1 VSTDLL
7 IFVVVVGLRLFVP
20 LLIPRFP
27 LPAILAALVIDAADQ
42 TIFQNNT
49 DLDLTGY
56 QGYDKALDIYYLT
69 IAYLSTL
76 RNWTDPFA
84 FGVARFLWYYRL
96 IGVLLFELFD
106 VRALLIIF
114 PNTFEYFFIAYEVV
128 RLWWNPARLNR
139 RQVIGMAAFIWIFIK
154 LPQEWWIHIA
164 QLDFTDFMKEDVF
177 GVSTST
183 SWGTAISE
191 NLWFVGLLVVVGI
204 AIGFAVR
211 KISRDAPAPDWSF
224 NMDVDKTIRQVELAE
239 VPDRPRSILSWYT
252 FEKIALVSMV
262 TIIFAQMLPGNDNNI
277 LGTVVA
283 VSFVI
288 VANSFVGF
296 RFAQRGRSWATTA
309 GEFAV
314 MAVVNLAAALV
325 FIALA
330 RSGGERLNEAATVF
344 FVLLLSLIVTMFD
357 RYHRVVPEVVFTRRP
372 ASESVAT
379 EQQ

>member
-1 VSTDLL
+1 MSTDLV

-27 LPAILAALVIDAADQ
+27 LPAILACLVIDAADQ

-76 RNWTDPFA
+76 RNWTDAFA

-96 IGVLLFELFD
+96 VGVLLFELLD

-114 PNTFEYFFIAYEVV
+114 PNTFEYFFIAYVTV
-128 RLWWNPARLNR
+128 QAWWDPARLSR
-139 RQVIGMAAFIWIFIK
+139 RQIIGMAAFIWIFIK

-183 SWGTAISE
+183 SWGTAIGE
-191 NLWFVGLLVVVGI
+191 NLWFVGLLVAVGI
-204 AIGFAVR
+204 GIAFAVQ
-211 KISRDAPAPDWSF
+211 KISRLAPAPDWSF
-224 NMDVDKTIRQVELAE
+224 NMDVDKTIRQEELVE
-239 VPDRPRSILSWYT
+239 VPDRPRSILSWYM
-252 FEKIALVSMV
+252 FEKVALVSMV
-262 TIIFAQMLPGNDNNI
+262 TIIFAQMLPGNENNI
-277 LGTVVA
+277 VGTVVA
-283 VSFVI
+283 VSFII
-288 VANSFVGF
+288 VVNSFIGF
-296 RFAQRGRSWATTA
+296 RFAQRGRSWATTG

-314 MAVVNLAAALV
+314 MAVVNLAAAAV
-325 FIALA
+325 FIALSRNA
-330 RSGGERLNEAATVF
+330 DEPLNETATVF
-344 FVLLLSLIVTMFD
+344 FVLLLTLIVTMFD
-357 RYHRVVPEVVFTRRP
+357 RYHRVVPEVVFTGGP
-372 ASESVAT
+372 APESPAA
-379 EQQ
+379 E

>member
-1 VSTDLL
+1 MSTDLL

-96 IGVLLFELFD
+96 VGVLLFELFD

-204 AIGFAVR
+204 GIGFAVR

-239 VPDRPRSILSWYT
+239 VPDRPRSILSWYM

-330 RSGGERLNEAATVF
+330 RSGDERLNEAATVF
-344 FVLLLSLIVTMFD
+344 FVLLLTLIVTMFD

-379 EQQ
+379 E

>member
-1 VSTDLL
+1 MSTDLL

-69 IAYLSTL
+69 IAYLSTM

-96 IGVLLFELFD
+96 VGVLLFELFD

-114 PNTFEYFFIAYEVV
+114 PNTFEYFFIAYEAV

-139 RQVIGMAAFIWIFIK
+139 RQVIVMAAFIWIFIK

-164 QLDFTDFMKEDVF
+164 QLDLTDFMKEDIF
-177 GVSTST
+177 GVSIST
-183 SWGTAISE
+183 SWGTAIGE
-191 NLWFVGLLVVVGI
+191 NLWFAGLLIGI
-204 AIGFAVR
+204 CIGISFAVR
-211 KISRDAPAPDWSF
+211 KIWQEAPAPDWSF
-224 NMDVDKTIRQVELAE
+224 TMDVDKTIRQREMAE
-239 VPDRPRSILSWYT
+239 ERNRPPSILSWYT

-262 TIIFAQMLPGNDNNI
+262 TVIFAQLLPENDNNI
-277 LGTVVA
+277 LGTVAA
-283 VSFVI
+283 VSFVV

-296 RFAQRGRSWATTA
+296 RFTQRGRSWATTV

-330 RSGGERLNEAATVF
+330 RSGDERLNEAATVF
-344 FVLLLSLIVTMFD
+344 FVLLLTLIVTMFD
-357 RYHRVVPEVVFTRRP
+357 RYHRGVPEIVFKRGSLP
-372 ASESVAT
+372 ESAVT
-379 EQQ
+379 K

>member
-1 VSTDLL
+1 MSTDLV
-7 IFVVVVGLRLFVP
+7 IFAVVVGLRLFVP

-27 LPAILAALVIDAADQ
+27 LPAILACLVIDAADQ

-96 IGVLLFELFD
+96 VGVLLFELLD

-114 PNTFEYFFIAYEVV
+114 PNTFEYFFIAYVAV
-128 RLWWNPARLNR
+128 QAWWDPARLSR

-177 GVSTST
+177 GVPTST
-183 SWGTAISE
+183 SWGTAIGE
-191 NLWFVGLLVVVGI
+191 NLWFVALLVAVGI
-204 AIGFAVR
+204 GVAFAVK
-211 KISRDAPAPDWSF
+211 KISRLAPAPDWSF
-224 NMDVDKTIRQVELAE
+224 NMDVDKTIRQEELVE
-239 VPDRPRSILSWYT
+239 VPDRPRSIVSWYM
-252 FEKIALVSMV
+252 FEKVALVSMV
-262 TIIFAQMLPGNDNNI
+262 TIIFAQMLPGNENNI
-277 LGTVVA
+277 VGTVVA
-283 VSFVI
+283 VSFII
-288 VANSFVGF
+288 VVNSFIGF
-296 RFAQRGRSWATTA
+296 RFAQRGRSWATTG

-314 MAVVNLAAALV
+314 MAVVNLAAAVV
-325 FIALA
+325 FIALS
-330 RSGGERLNEAATVF
+330 RSADEPLNETATVF
-344 FVLLLSLIVTMFD
+344 FVLLLTLIVTMFD
-357 RYHRVVPEVVFTRRP
+357 RYHRTVPQVLFTRDP
-372 ASESVAT
+372 APESSFT
-379 EQQ
+379 E

>member
-1 VSTDLL
+1 MSTDLL

-96 IGVLLFELFD
+96 VGVLLFELFD

-128 RLWWNPARLNR
+128 RLGWNPARLNR

-183 SWGTAISE
+183 SWGTAIGE

-204 AIGFAVR
+204 GLGFAVR

-224 NMDVDKTIRQVELAE
+224 NMDVDRTIRQVELTE
-239 VPDRPRSILSWYT
+239 VPNRPRSVVSWYM

-314 MAVVNLAAALV
+314 MVVVNLAAALV

-330 RSGGERLNEAATVF
+330 RSGDEPLNEAATVF
-344 FVLLLSLIVTMFD
+344 FVLLLTLIVTMFD
-357 RYHRVVPEVVFTRRP
+357 RYHRVVPEVVFTRGP
-372 ASESVAT
+372 VSESAAR
-379 EQQ
+379 E

>member
-1 VSTDLL
+1 MSTDLL

-69 IAYLSTL
+69 IAYLSTM

-96 IGVLLFELFD
+96 VGVLLFELLD

-114 PNTFEYFFIAYEVV
+114 PNTFEYFFIAYEAV

-139 RQVIGMAAFIWIFIK
+139 RQVIVMAAFIWIFIK

-164 QLDFTDFMKEDVF
+164 QLDFTDFMKEDIF
-177 GVSTST
+177 GVSIST
-183 SWGTAISE
+183 SWGTAIGE
-191 NLWFVGLLVVVGI
+191 NLWFAGLLIGI
-204 AIGFAVR
+204 CIGISFAVR
-211 KISRDAPAPDWSF
+211 KIWQEAPAPDWPF
-224 NMDVDKTIRQVELAE
+224 TMDVDKTIRQVELAE

>member
-1 VSTDLL
+1 MSTDLL

-76 RNWTDPFA
+76 RNWSDPFA

-96 IGVLLFELFD
+96 VGVLLFELFD

-204 AIGFAVR
+204 GIGFAVR

-239 VPDRPRSILSWYT
+239 VPDRPRSIVSWYM

-314 MAVVNLAAALV
+314 MAVVNLAAAVV

-330 RSGGERLNEAATVF
+330 RSGDEPLNEAATVF
-344 FVLLLSLIVTMFD
+344 FVLLLTLIVTMFD
-357 RYHRVVPEVVFTRRP
+357 RYHRVVPEVVFTRGP
-372 ASESVAT
+372 VSESAAR
-379 EQQ
+379 E

>member
-1 VSTDLL
+1 MSTDLL

-69 IAYLSTL
+69 IAYLSTM

-96 IGVLLFELFD
+96 VGVLLFELFD

-114 PNTFEYFFIAYEVV
+114 PNTFEYFFIAYEAV

-139 RQVIGMAAFIWIFIK
+139 RQVIVMAAFIWIFIK

-164 QLDFTDFMKEDVF
+164 QLDFTDFMKEDIF
-177 GVSTST
+177 GVSIST
-183 SWGTAISE
+183 SWGTAIGE
-191 NLWFVGLLVVVGI
+191 NLWFAGLLIGI
-204 AIGFAVR
+204 CIGISFAVR
-211 KISRDAPAPDWSF
+211 KIWQEAPAPDWSF
-224 NMDVDKTIRQVELAE
+224 TMDVDKTIRQREMAE
-239 VPDRPRSILSWYT
+239 ERNRPPSILSWYT

-262 TIIFAQMLPGNDNNI
+262 TVIFAQLLPENDNNI
-277 LGTVVA
+277 LGTVAA
-283 VSFVI
+283 VSFVV

-296 RFAQRGRSWATTA
+296 RFTRRGRSWATTV

-330 RSGGERLNEAATVF
+330 RSGDERLNEAATVF
-344 FVLLLSLIVTMFD
+344 FVLLLTLIVTMFD
-357 RYHRVVPEVVFTRRP
+357 RYHRGVPEIVFKRGSLP
-372 ASESVAT
+372 ESAVT
-379 EQQ
+379 K

>member
-1 VSTDLL
+1 MSTDLL

-69 IAYLSTL
+69 IAYLSTM

-96 IGVLLFELFD
+96 VGVLLFELLD

-114 PNTFEYFFIAYEVV
+114 PNTFEYFFIAYEAV

-139 RQVIGMAAFIWIFIK
+139 RQVIVMAAFIWIFVK

-164 QLDFTDFMKEDVF
+164 QLDFTDFMKEDIF
-177 GVSTST
+177 GVSIST
-183 SWGTAISE
+183 SWGTAIGE
-191 NLWFVGLLVVVGI
+191 NLWFAGLLIGI
-204 AIGFAVR
+204 CIGISFAVR
-211 KISRDAPAPDWSF
+211 KIWQEAPAPDWPF
-224 NMDVDKTIRQVELAE
+224 TMDVDKTIRQREMAE
-239 VPDRPRSILSWYT
+239 ERNRPPSILSWYT

-262 TIIFAQMLPGNDNNI
+262 TVIFAQLLPENDNNI
-277 LGTVVA
+277 LGTVAA
-283 VSFVI
+283 VSFVV

-296 RFAQRGRSWATTA
+296 RFTQRGRSWATTV

-314 MAVVNLAAALV
+314 MVVVNLAAALV

-330 RSGGERLNEAATVF
+330 RSADERLNEAATVF
-344 FVLLLSLIVTMFD
+344 FVLLLTLIVTMFD
-357 RYHRVVPEVVFTRRP
+357 RYHRGVPEIVFKRGSLP
-372 ASESVAT
+372 ESAVT
-379 EQQ
+379 Q

>member
-1 VSTDLL
+1 MSTDLL

-96 IGVLLFELFD
+96 VGVLLFELFD

-204 AIGFAVR
+204 GIGFAVR

-239 VPDRPRSILSWYT
+239 VPDRPRSILSWYM

-330 RSGGERLNEAATVF
+330 RSGDERLNEAATVF
-344 FVLLLSLIVTMFD
+344 FVLLLTLIVTMFD

-372 ASESVAT
+372 ASESAAT
-379 EQQ
+379 E

>member
-239 VPDRPRSILSWYT
+239 VPDRPRSILSWYM

>member
-1 VSTDLL
+1 MSTDLV
-7 IFVVVVGLRLFVP
+7 IFAVVVGLRLFVP

-27 LPAILAALVIDAADQ
+27 LPAILACLVIDAADQ

-96 IGVLLFELFD
+96 VGVLLFELLD

-114 PNTFEYFFIAYEVV
+114 PNTFEYFFIAYVTV
-128 RLWWNPARLNR
+128 QAWWDPARLSR
-139 RQVIGMAAFIWIFIK
+139 RQIIGMAAFIWIFIK

-183 SWGTAISE
+183 SWGTAIGE
-191 NLWFVGLLVVVGI
+191 NLWFVGLLVAVGI
-204 AIGFAVR
+204 GIAFAVK
-211 KISRDAPAPDWSF
+211 KISRLAPAPDWSF
-224 NMDVDKTIRQVELAE
+224 NMDVDRTIRQEELVE
-239 VPDRPRSILSWYT
+239 VPDRPRSIVSWYM
-252 FEKIALVSMV
+252 FEKVALVSMV
-262 TIIFAQMLPGNDNNI
+262 TIIFAQMLPGNENNI

-283 VSFVI
+283 VSFII
-288 VANSFVGF
+288 VVNSFIGF

-325 FIALA
+325 LVALA
-330 RSGGERLNEAATVF
+330 RNADEPLNETATVF
-344 FVLLLSLIVTMFD
+344 FVLLLTLIVTMFD
-357 RYHRVVPEVVFTRRP
+357 RYHRVVPEVVFTGGP
-372 ASESVAT
+372 TSESPAT
-379 EQQ
+379 E

>member
-1 VSTDLL
+1 MSTDLL

-69 IAYLSTL
+69 IAYLSTM

-96 IGVLLFELFD
+96 VGVLLFELFD

-114 PNTFEYFFIAYEVV
+114 PNTFEYFFIAYEAV

-139 RQVIGMAAFIWIFIK
+139 RQVIVMAAFIWIFIK

-164 QLDFTDFMKEDVF
+164 QLDFTDFMKEDIF
-177 GVSTST
+177 GVSIST
-183 SWGTAISE
+183 SWGTAIGE
-191 NLWFVGLLVVVGI
+191 NLWFAGLLIGI
-204 AIGFAVR
+204 CIGISFAVR
-211 KISRDAPAPDWSF
+211 KIWQEAPAPDWSF
-224 NMDVDKTIRQVELAE
+224 TMDVDKTIRQREMAE
-239 VPDRPRSILSWYT
+239 ERNRPPSILSWYT

-262 TIIFAQMLPGNDNNI
+262 TVIFAQLLPENDNNI
-277 LGTVVA
+277 LGTVAA
-283 VSFVI
+283 VSFVV

-296 RFAQRGRSWATTA
+296 WFTQRGRSWATTV

-314 MAVVNLAAALV
+314 MVVVNLAAALV

-330 RSGGERLNEAATVF
+330 RSGDERLNEAATVF
-344 FVLLLSLIVTMFD
+344 FVLLLTLIVTMFD
-357 RYHRVVPEVVFTRRP
+357 RYHRGVPEIVFKRGSLP
-372 ASESVAT
+372 ESAVT
-379 EQQ
+379 K

>member
-1 VSTDLL
+1 MSTDLL

-69 IAYLSTL
+69 IAYLSTM

-96 IGVLLFELFD
+96 VGVLLFELFD
-106 VRALLIIF
+106 VRALLIVF
-114 PNTFEYFFIAYEVV
+114 PNTFEYFFIAYEAV

-139 RQVIGMAAFIWIFIK
+139 RQVIVMAAFIWIFIK

-164 QLDFTDFMKEDVF
+164 QLDFTDFMKEDIF
-177 GVSTST
+177 GVSIST
-183 SWGTAISE
+183 SWGTAIGE
-191 NLWFVGLLVVVGI
+191 NLWFAGLLIGI
-204 AIGFAVR
+204 CIGISFAVR
-211 KISRDAPAPDWSF
+211 KIWQEAPAPDWSF
-224 NMDVDKTIRQVELAE
+224 TMDVDKTIRQREMAE
-239 VPDRPRSILSWYT
+239 ERNRPPSILSWYT

-262 TIIFAQMLPGNDNNI
+262 TVIFAQLLPENDNNI
-277 LGTVVA
+277 LGTVAA
-283 VSFVI
+283 VSFVV

-296 RFAQRGRSWATTA
+296 RFTQRGRSWATTV

-314 MAVVNLAAALV
+314 MVVVNLGAALV

-330 RSGGERLNEAATVF
+330 RSGDERLNEAATVF
-344 FVLLLSLIVTMFD
+344 FVLLLTLIVTMFD
-357 RYHRVVPEVVFTRRP
+357 RYHRGVPEIVFKRGSLP
-372 ASESVAT
+372 ESAVT
-379 EQQ
+379 K